1 MSDPS
6 SEPSAQSSN
15 SASPNKPNKAK
26 PSPTPLRCFT
36 GAAIAAGLAVALYSL
51 TLSIVQ
57 SFANTPLPA
66 GNNYIATNIAIAVR
80 TLVMGVS
87 VLATGVFAIAALGLV
102 ALGIQLVVQQ
112 LRQPS
117 T

>member
-1 MSDPS
+1 M
-6 SEPSAQSSN
+6 
-15 SASPNKPNKAK
+15 
-26 PSPTPLRCFT
+26 
-36 GAAIAAGLAVALYSL
+36 IAGGLAYALYSL

-57 SFANTPLPA
+57 TFANTPIPV
-66 GNNYIATNIAIAVR
+66 GDNYLATNIAIAVR

-87 VLATGVFAIAALGLV
+87 ALGTGVFGIAALGLV

>member
-1 MSDPS
+1 
-6 SEPSAQSSN
+6 
-15 SASPNKPNKAK
+15 
-26 PSPTPLRCFT
+26 LRCFT
-36 GAAIAAGLAVALYSL
+36 GATIAGGLAYALYLL

-57 SFANTPLPA
+57 SFANTPLPS
-66 GNNYIATNIAIAVR
+66 GDNYIATNIAIAVR

-87 VLATGVFAIAALGLV
+87 ALGTGVFGIAALGLI
-102 ALGIQLVVQQ
+102 ALGIQLVVQH

>member
-6 SEPSAQSSN
+6 SEPSAQAQN
-15 SASPNKPNKAK
+15 SASSDKPNQAK
-26 PSPTPLRCFT
+26 PTSTPLRCFT
-36 GAAIAAGLAVALYSL
+36 GAAIAGGLAAALYSL

-66 GNNYIATNIAIAVR
+66 RDNYIATNIAIAVR

-87 VLATGVFAIAALGLV
+87 VLGTGVFAIAALGLV